1 MWLLGMVE
9 AIIEDLGIPVALR
22 GNLTEKKAEDGDVVL
37 STTLPKD
44 SR

>member
-9 AIIEDLGIPVALR
+9 ATIEDLGIPVVLR
-22 GNLTEKKAEDGDVVL
+22 ANLTESDGDVVL

-44 SR
+44 SG